1 LKKILLANDV
11 CVESLK
17 NFGTALR
24 NMRQEKG
31 LSQEALASRLD
42 MVSNG
47 YISRLESGQKNPTLE
62 MVFKLAEALEIKAWE
77 LIKLVEEK
85 EQN

>member
-1 LKKILLANDV
+1 M
-11 CVESLK
+11 ESLK

>member
-1 LKKILLANDV
+1 MK
-11 CVESLK
+11 SYP
-17 NFGTALR
+17 NFGTTLR
-24 NMRQEKG
+24 KLRIEKG
-31 LSQEALASRLD
+31 LSQETLASRLD

-62 MVFKLAEALEIKAWE
+62 MVFKFAEALGIKAWE

>member
-1 LKKILLANDV
+1 MKSYP
-11 CVESLK
+11 E
-17 NFGTALR
+17 FGAVLR
-24 NMRQEKG
+24 KLRVEKG

-62 MVFKLAEALEIKAWE
+62 MVFKLAEALGIKAWE

>member
-1 LKKILLANDV
+1 MK
-11 CVESLK
+11 SYS
-17 NFGTALR
+17 NFGTTLR
-24 NMRQEKG
+24 KLRIEKG

-62 MVFKLAEALEIKAWE
+62 MLFRISEALDIRAWE
-77 LIKLVEEK
+77 FLKRMDEES
-85 EQN
+85 QN

>member
-1 LKKILLANDV
+1 MK
-11 CVESLK
+11 SYS
-17 NFGTALR
+17 NFGTTLR
-24 NMRQEKG
+24 KLRIEKG

-62 MVFKLAEALEIKAWE
+62 LLFRISEALDIRAWE
-77 LIKLVEEK
+77 FLKRMDEES
-85 EQN
+85 QN

>member
-1 LKKILLANDV
+1 MK
-11 CVESLK
+11 SYP
-17 NFGTALR
+17 NFGTTLR
-24 NMRQEKG
+24 KLRIEKG

-62 MVFKLAEALEIKAWE
+62 LLFRISEALDIRAWE
-77 LIKLVEEK
+77 FLKRMDEES
-85 EQN
+85 QN

>member
-1 LKKILLANDV
+1 MK
-11 CVESLK
+11 SYS
-17 NFGTALR
+17 NFGTTLR
-24 NMRQEKG
+24 KLRIEKG

>member
-1 LKKILLANDV
+1 MK
-11 CVESLK
+11 SYP
-17 NFGTALR
+17 NFGTTLR
-24 NMRQEKG
+24 KLRIEKG

-62 MVFKLAEALEIKAWE
+62 MLFRISEALDIRAWE
-77 LIKLVEEK
+77 FLKRMDEES
-85 EQN
+85 QN

>member
-1 LKKILLANDV
+1 MERLN
-11 CVESLK
+11 
-17 NFGTALR
+17 NFGTTLR
-24 NMRQEKG
+24 KLRIERG

-62 MVFKLAEALEIKAWE
+62 MVFKLAEALGIKAWE

>member
-1 LKKILLANDV
+1 M
-11 CVESLK
+11 ESLK

-24 NMRQEKG
+24 NRRQEKG

-62 MVFKLAEALEIKAWE
+62 MLFRISEALDIRAWE
-77 LIKLVEEK
+77 FLKRMDEES
-85 EQN
+85 QN

>member
-1 LKKILLANDV
+1 MMPA
-11 CVESLK
+11 VERMK
-17 NFGTALR
+17 NFGTAVRKLR
-24 NMRQEKG
+24 IEKG
-31 LSQEALASRLD
+31 LSQEAPASRLD

-62 MVFKLAEALEIKAWE
+62 MVFKLAEALGIKAWE